1 MMKGI
6 LMIEENQEKDYL
18 QEPVYDQYQ
27 EAEEVSEG
35 ILMIE
40 EIVEQPHIYDVEV
53 EAEIGDDQE
62 EDITLECMMTFKP
75 VSNQFVLENMDV
87 TTKILQVSKEE
98 IEEKKR
104 LASKISHT
112 TCSSEDKACDLL
124 IEGSHC
130 SLHKREHHYTLRPKK
145 DTTKSKP
152 MIKIKKISQ
161 ERLGLKHLRP
171 YT

>member
-1 MMKGI
+1 
-6 LMIEENQEKDYL
+6 
-18 QEPVYDQYQ
+18 
-27 EAEEVSEG
+27 
-35 ILMIE
+35 MIE
-40 EIVEQPHIYDVEV
+40 EIVEQPHIYDIEV

-112 TCSSEDKACDLL
+112 TCNSEDRACDLL
-124 IEGSHC
+124 FERSHC
-130 SLHKREHHYTLRPKK
+130 NLHKREHHYTLLPKK

-152 MIKIKKISQ
+152 MVKIKKISQ
-161 ERLGLKHLRP
+161 ERLGLKQLWP
-171 YT
+171 NT